1 MAFKDIIG
9 NDRIKRILRKTLQKK
24 KIPNSLLFSGP
35 EGVGKKDMALV
46 MAKAMNCQQK
56 KDDACEACASCRA
69 INRRNFPD
77 IMELS
82 PIRDVIRIDQMRI
95 LKQTAYFRPMVAK
108 KRVFIVEDAEK
119 MTDEA
124 SNSLLK
130 ILEEPPHFSY
140 IILITQN
147 PYMIIP
153 TIKSRCQVLTF
164 SRVSREN
171 IEKVLTEKGYEEEKA
186 KIISLLMR
194 GNLKQAI
201 NLEWEEI
208 QARRRQT
215 WQFFLSLI
223 KEENTS
229 LFLKNFSSTRAVAK
243 EELSKVLEILS
254 SFCRDLILI
263 KEKGDVHLLLNPDY
277 EEEIKKTEKLL
288 SLELSMNF
296 LTKIEYALYALGKN
310 LNINL
315 LVSSIFSSLV
325 EWKYA

>member
-46 MAKAMNCQQK
+46 MAKAMNCRQK
-56 KDDACEACASCRA
+56 KDDACEECASCRA

-77 IMELS
+77 VMELS

-130 ILEEPPHFSY
+130 ILEEPPHFSH

-186 KIISLLMR
+186 KIISLLVR

-277 EEEIKKTEKLL
+277 EEEIKQTEKLL

-325 EWKYA
+325 EWRYA

>member
-35 EGVGKKDMALV
+35 EGVGKKDVALV

-56 KDDACEACASCRA
+56 KDDACEVCASCRA
-69 INRRNFPD
+69 INIRNFPD
-77 IMELS
+77 VMELS
-82 PIRDVIRIDQMRI
+82 PIGDVIKIDQMRI

-130 ILEEPPHFSY
+130 ILEEPPHFSH

-164 SRVSREN
+164 SLVSREN

-186 KIISLLMR
+186 KIIALLVR

-201 NLEWEEI
+201 SLEWEEI

-215 WQFFLSLI
+215 WQFFLSII
-223 KEENTS
+223 KEEKTS
-229 LFLKNFSSTRAVAK
+229 HFLKNFSSTRAVAK

-277 EEEIKKTEKLL
+277 EEEIKKTEMLL

-296 LTKIEYALYALGKN
+296 LTKIEYAIYALGKN

-325 EWKYA
+325 EWRYA

>member
-1 MAFKDIIG
+1 MAFKGIIG

-77 IMELS
+77 VMELS

-130 ILEEPPHFSY
+130 ILEEPPHFSH

-186 KIISLLMR
+186 KIISLLVR

-325 EWKYA
+325 EWRYA